1 MALLLI
7 KKMAVGSGEVRIELS
22 SGAVLLGQLNKAYR
36 DPENCRLRGRTLD
49 LKSAYRQLATCV
61 EQERL
66 SVIGVHDVHRK
77 CPAFFVQRTMPF
89 GASSSVLAFNRCS
102 KALWL
107 IGVVQLDLLWSCY
120 FDDFPQTET
129 VGLASSAKNAAEL
142 FLSIVGWDY
151 AVEAKKNK
159 AFDVEF
165 QMLGVLV
172 DFGDPEAVI
181 IKNLPSRVEEICT
194 SLEALALEGSMKPA
208 VASMLTGRL
217 QFTESQVMGRLG
229 SFALAQVRERAHMVG
244 GTVLMP
250 ESLTDALTWLCGRL
264 RSVGPR
270 RVSGVGSSL
279 PVLVF
284 TDGACE
290 GVDREV
296 ATYGAVL
303 YDPCSEPPKFEY
315 FGARVEPSLML
326 EWTGGEVRQ
335 VIGQAELLPIFV
347 ARKHW
352 ARTLGGRR
360 VIFFVDNN
368 AALDGM
374 IRGYS
379 DSKASVSIL
388 KAYAEVDDAC
398 PCIPWFARVQSAA
411 NVADGPS
418 RLKFEELEGISGSL
432 RTNPAVVR
440 TLMLTGLL
448 P

>member
-1 MALLLI
+1 M
-7 KKMAVGSGEVRIELS
+7 
-22 SGAVLLGQLNKAYR
+22 
-36 DPENCRLRGRTLD
+36 T
-49 LKSAYRQLATCV
+49 
-61 EQERL
+61 
-66 SVIGVHDVHRK
+66 
-77 CPAFFVQRTMPF
+77 
-89 GASSSVLAFNRCS
+89 
-102 KALWL
+102 
-107 IGVVQLDLLWSCY
+107 
-120 FDDFPQTET
+120 
-129 VGLASSAKNAAEL
+129 
-142 FLSIVGWDY
+142 
-151 AVEAKKNK
+151 
-159 AFDVEF
+159 
-165 QMLGVLV
+165 
-172 DFGDPEAVI
+172 
-181 IKNLPSRVEEICT
+181 IKNLPKRVEEICS
-194 SLEALALEGSMKPA
+194 SLEALVLVGSMKPA
-208 VASMLTGRL
+208 AASMLTGRL
-217 QFTESQVMGRLG
+217 QFTESQVMGRSG

-250 ESLTDALTWLCGRL
+250 ESLTDALVWLCGRL
-264 RSVGPR
+264 RSSGPR
-270 RVSGVGSSL
+270 RVSGVGSCL

-303 YDPCSEPPKFEY
+303 YDPSSSPPRLEY

-335 VIGQAELLPIFV
+335 VIGQAELLPIYV

-388 KAYAEVDDAC
+388 KAYAEVDDAN
-398 PCIPWFARVQSAA
+398 PCVPWFARVQSAA
-411 NVADGPS
+411 NIADGPS
-418 RLKFEELEGISGSL
+418 RLKFEELEGICGSM
-432 RTNPAVVR
+432 RAYPAVVQ
-440 TLMLTGLL
+440 TLMMMGML